1 MYSNHYQPNH
11 IPPVNQ
17 IGDHSQQATGMRNY
31 LIVFKNDLPDTS
43 EHLGRAAL
51 VKANT
56 ERTQALIAELQK
68 WLKEQ
73 EIDQNRAIVGEPTSF
88 SMVSLTAMPDV
99 AEAIA
104 ALPKVDSVI
113 LD

>member
-11 IPPVNQ
+11 TPPVNQ
-17 IGDHSQQATGMRNY
+17 IGDYSQRATDMRNY
-31 LIVFKNDLPDTS
+31 LIVFKHDLPETS
-43 EHLGRAAL
+43 AQLGRAAL

-56 ERTQALIAELQK
+56 ERTQTLIAELQI
-68 WLKEQ
+68 WLQEQ
-73 EIDQNRAIVGEPTSF
+73 SIDQSKAIVGEPTSF

-99 AEAIA
+99 AKEIA